1 METSWP
7 PMPSDPEHTTPLL
20 SFRGVTKRFG
30 GTLAVHQIDL
40 DFRGGEVH
48 ALLGA
53 NGAGK
58 STLIKLLAGVHEPDN
73 GGIFLGSQ
81 RIDHVLPRP
90 PMAFIHQELGLI
102 EWMSVAENIALVGG
116 FPRRRGII
124 DWRAVERNAAVAL
137 TALGSGIDCTQ
148 PVSRLQRTERSI
160 VAIARALALDA
171 DVLILDEPT
180 ASLPES
186 ETARLFEVLLRLRAR
201 GVAIIYVT
209 HRLDEVFRLADTVT
223 VLRDG
228 RKIRTCPVGATTP
241 SELVHTIVGRPPA
254 DVFLRPRESQAVAVI
269 RVDHLQVGRVG
280 PVSFEVKAGEIVGLA
295 GLRGAGQNAIGR
307 ALSGIDPSTG
317 GTVTL
322 KSRPLEM
329 SGRVTDA
336 MAAGIRFVTSN
347 RESEGLALPLTVTEN
362 LFLNPGA
369 LGRRAWV
376 AGRPSSERK
385 QAVDVVR
392 RFSVR
397 TDDPSRIV
405 TTLSGGNQQK
415 VLLARWLGRGAQ
427 LLVLEE
433 PTMGVDVG
441 AKAEIYEMLN
451 QELAGGAAVLLVSSD
466 LDEVAGICH
475 RALIFNRGRIV
486 DELHRPE
493 LSVARLTALVG
504 GTTQTIGVE

>member
-1 METSWP
+1 MLTVVERSEP
-7 PMPSDPEHTTPLL
+7 IL

-30 GTLAVHQIDL
+30 GTLAVHEIDL
-40 DFRGGEVH
+40 DFHQGQVH

-58 STLIKLLAGVHEPDN
+58 STLIKLLAGVHEPDRGSISL
-73 GGIFLGSQ
+73 GGQ
-81 RIDHVLPRP
+81 RIDHVRPRP

-102 EWMSVAENIALVGG
+102 EWMSVAENIALVGR
-116 FPRRRGII
+116 FPRKHNVIS
-124 DWRAVERNAAVAL
+124 WRAVERSADIAL
-137 TALGSGIDCTQ
+137 RALGSEIDCTM
-148 PVSRLQRTERSI
+148 PVSRLARTERSI
-160 VAIARALALDA
+160 VAIVRALALNS
-171 DVLILDEPT
+171 DVLVLDEPT

-186 ETARLFEVLLRLRAR
+186 ETARLFEVLHRLRAR

-209 HRLDEVFRLADTVT
+209 HRLDEVFRLADMVT

-228 RKIRTCPVGATTP
+228 RKIQTVPVGATTP
-241 SELVHTIVGRPPA
+241 AELVHTIVGRPPA
-254 DVFLRPRESQAVAVI
+254 EVFLRPPQAQAASVI
-269 RVDHLQVGRVG
+269 RVDNLQVGRVG
-280 PVSFEVKAGEIVGLA
+280 PVSFDVKAGEIVGLA

-307 ALSGIDPSTG
+307 ALSGIDPSAG

-322 KSRPLEM
+322 KGRPLKL
-329 SGRVTDA
+329 SGRVADA

-347 RESEGLALPLTVTEN
+347 RESEGLALQLSVTEN

-369 LGRRAWV
+369 LGRPIWT
-376 AGRPSSERK
+376 GERPSTER
-385 QAVDVVR
+385 QRAAQVIQ

-397 TDDPSRIV
+397 TDDPSRVI

-415 VLLARWLGRGAQ
+415 VLLARWLGRGAP

-486 DELHRPE
+486 EELRRPE

-504 GTTQTIGVE
+504 GATPTSDIA

>member
-1 METSWP
+1 
-7 PMPSDPEHTTPLL
+7 MPIDSAAHTNALL

-30 GTLAVHQIDL
+30 GTLAVHGIDL
-40 DFRGGEVH
+40 DFRQGEIH

-58 STLIKLLAGVHEPDN
+58 STLIKLLAGVHEPDS
-73 GGIFLGSQ
+73 GEIFLRGQ
-81 RIDHVLPRP
+81 RIDHVRPRP

-116 FPRRRGII
+116 FPRWRRLI
-124 DWRAVERNAAVAL
+124 DWRAVERNAERAL
-137 TALGSGIDCTQ
+137 LAIGSDIDCTL
-148 PVSRLQRTERSI
+148 PASRLQRTERSI
-160 VAIARALALDA
+160 VAIARALALNS
-171 DVLILDEPT
+171 DVLVLDEPT

-186 ETARLFEVLLRLRAR
+186 ETARLFDVLHRLRAR

-228 RKIRTCPVGATTP
+228 RKIQTGPVAETTAA
-241 SELVHTIVGRPPA
+241 ELVQTIVGRPPA
-254 DVFLRPRESQAVAVI
+254 EVFLRPHEAQAVAVI
-269 RVDHLQVGRVG
+269 SVDNLQVGRVG
-280 PVSFEVKAGEIVGLA
+280 PVSFEVKAGEVVGLA

-307 ALSGIDPSTG
+307 ALSGIEPSIG
-317 GTVTL
+317 GSATL
-322 KSRPLEM
+322 AGRPLKL
-329 SGRVTDA
+329 SGRVADA
-336 MAAGIRFVTSN
+336 MSAGIRFVTSN

-369 LGRRAWV
+369 LGRRVWDV
-376 AGRPSSERK
+376 ERPSRERK
-385 QAVDVVR
+385 RAMAVVKK
-392 RFSVR
+392 FSVR
-397 TDDPSRIV
+397 TDDPSKVI

-415 VLLARWLGRGAQ
+415 VMLARWLGRGARV
-427 LLVLEE
+427 LVLEE

-451 QELAGGAAVLLVSSD
+451 QELDGGAAVLLVSSD
-466 LDEVAGICH
+466 LDEIAGICH

-486 DELHRPE
+486 EELKRAE
-493 LSVARLTALVG
+493 LSVARLTALVSG
-504 GTTQTIGVE
+504 APQALGVG